1 DGLVDLTMPEGGPTR
16 IGIGRLD
23 VWRTSVTGDLTLGDE
38 AIAGTLALA
47 GGGIDGTVMLAPRGG
62 GQGFDIA
69 LTADDATFGGA
80 TPLAIAEA
88 TIDVSGTVGGGN
100 WTVSGSARGGGLSY
114 GSLFLG
120 RFAGRAEVTNGSGTF
135 QASVTGRR
143 EARFALQV
151 AGQVAPDRIVV
162 AARGDYGGRDITM
175 PRRAVLLKTADGGWE
190 LQRTQL
196 GFGSGFMLAEGRFGG
211 EQPPQGRLSLAR
223 MPLSLLDAAGAE
235 LGLGGTVS
243 GIVDLGAGPNGVPTG
258 EARVLVDDLT

>member
-1 DGLVDLTMPEGGPTR
+1 
-16 IGIGRLD
+16 
-23 VWRTSVTGDLTLGDE
+23 
-38 AIAGTLALA
+38 
-47 GGGIDGTVMLAPRGG
+47 
-62 GQGFDIA
+62 
-69 LTADDATFGGA
+69 
-80 TPLAIAEA
+80 
-88 TIDVSGTVGGGN
+88 
-100 WTVSGSARGGGLSY
+100 SGSARGGGLSY

-151 AGQVAPDRIVV
+151 AGQVAPDRIAV

-243 GIVDLGAGPNGVPTG
+243 GIVDLGAGPNGAPTG
-258 EARVLVDDLT
+258 EARVLVDDLTRSGLVLTSRPIALALVARLSPSQLQARAVMKDNGQTEGRLQARISNLP